1 MGSRE
6 ILVVED
12 DLVTQNM
19 IKTTLRNAGYQV
31 FTASTGKEAIEL
43 AQKRLPE
50 VIVLDIMMPDMDGG
64 EIAEALRNDPKS
76 AKTPIIFLSAL
87 VTGKEERVSSQ
98 KDPTV
103 FMSKP
108 FNRERLL
115 NEVRKFIK
123 QRD

>member
-1 MGSRE
+1 MASRE

-31 FTASTGKEAIEL
+31 FTASTGKEAIGI

-64 EIAEALRNDPKS
+64 EIAEALRNDSKS

-87 VTGKEERVSSQ
+87 VTGKEEKVSSQ
-98 KDPTV
+98 KVPTV

-115 NEVRKFIK
+115 YEVRKFIK
-123 QRD
+123 PRE

>member
-19 IKTTLRNAGYQV
+19 IKTTLTNAGYQV

-43 AQKRLPE
+43 AQKKLPE
-50 VIVLDIMMPDMDGG
+50 VVVLDIMMPDMDGG
-64 EIAEALRNDPKS
+64 EIAETLRNDPKL

-98 KDPTV
+98 KLPTV

-115 NEVRKFIK
+115 NEIRKFIK
-123 QRD
+123 PRD